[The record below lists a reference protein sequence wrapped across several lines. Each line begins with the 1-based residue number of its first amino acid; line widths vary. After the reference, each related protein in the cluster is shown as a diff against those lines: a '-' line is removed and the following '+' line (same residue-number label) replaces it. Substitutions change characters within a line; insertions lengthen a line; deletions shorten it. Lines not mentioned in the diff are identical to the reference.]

1 MSLTFEDVL
10 SFPEEA
16 RVCFSSQPELYQ
28 QFMDVMNRYA
38 NEQYER
44 CYCCSFNTASVA
56 PGFVCCKTCSAE

>member
-28 QFMDVMNRYA
+28 QFIDAISKYA
-38 NEQYER
+38 NDQYGL
-44 CYCCSFNTASVA
+44 F
-56 PGFVCCKTCSAE
+56 TCLLSDSG